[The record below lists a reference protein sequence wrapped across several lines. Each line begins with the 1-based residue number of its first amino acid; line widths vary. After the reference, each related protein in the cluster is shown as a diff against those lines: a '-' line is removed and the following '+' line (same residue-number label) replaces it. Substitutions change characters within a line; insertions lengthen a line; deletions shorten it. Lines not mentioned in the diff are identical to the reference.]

1 MLIPGAGPALCHTAA
16 ISCNRSLNKMK
27 GLLTGLLLSALI
39 LVQVNAVPNLKANPP
54 AGLCRTKPT
63 DLVFI
68 IDSSRSVRPKEFE
81 QVKVFVSKV
90 IESLDIGPNATR
102 VGLVNYA
109 STVKNEFSLKT
120 HRTKASLLRAVSQI
134 EPLSSGTMTGLA
146 ILFATNVAF
155 SETNGARV
163 KLNDASKVAI
173 IVTDGR
179 PQDRVQ
185 DAANHAKQKGIE
197 IFAIGVGK
205 AEMNSLREI
214 ASEPLEDHLDYV
226 ESYSAIEK
234 LSKKFQ
240 EALCVVDLCASGD
253 HDCEQICISTPGSY
267 KCDCKE
273 GLTLNPDGRTC
284 GTCSSGAVDLGF
296 VIDGSKS
303 VRPENFE
310 LVKKFINQIIDSLD
324 IGDRQARV
332 ALVQYSSSV
341 RTEFPLNKFKTK
353 QSIKSAVKNMEYME
367 RGTMTG
373 LALQHLSEKIFV
385 PSQGARES
393 IPKVGIV
400 FTDGRSQDY
409 INDYA
414 QRIKDKGIKM
424 FAIGVGNAL
433 EEELRMIAS
442 DPVKDH
448 YYYTA
453 DFKAMN
459 QIADKLQ
466 VKICVEP
473 KDPCACESLVEFQT
487 KVEKI
492 IKTLT
497 SKLGAFGKKLAAL
510 ENSLLVK

>member
-1 MLIPGAGPALCHTAA
+1 
-16 ISCNRSLNKMK
+16 MK
-27 GLLTGLLLSALI
+27 GLFSGLLLSALI
-39 LVQVNAVPNLKANPP
+39 LVQVNGVPKLKPAKPGPQAP

-68 IDSSRSVRPKEFE
+68 IDSSRSVRPSEFE
-81 QVKVFVSKV
+81 QVKVFVSQV
-90 IESLDIGPNATR
+90 IESLDIGSNATQ
-102 VGLVNYA
+102 VGVVNYA
-109 STVKNEFSLKT
+109 STVKNEFTLQA
-120 HRTKASLLRAVSQI
+120 HHNKASLMRAVSQI
-134 EPLSSGTMTGLA
+134 QPLSSGTMTGLA
-146 ILFATNVAF
+146 IQFATNIAF
-155 SETNGARV
+155 SEANGARV
-163 KLNDASKVAI
+163 KANAASKVAI

-185 DAANHAKQKGIE
+185 ESATRAKQNGIE
-197 IFAIGVGK
+197 IFAIGVGR
-205 AEMNSLREI
+205 AELNSLREI

-234 LSKKFQ
+234 LSKKFK
-240 EALCVVDLCASGD
+240 EAFCVVDLCASGD
-253 HDCEQICISTPGSY
+253 HDCEHICVSLPGSY
-267 KCDCKE
+267 KCACNEDF
-273 GLTLNPDGRTC
+273 TLNPDGRTC
-284 GTCSSGAVDLGF
+284 GTCSSGGVDLAF
-296 VIDGSKS
+296 IIDGSKS

-310 LVKKFINQIIDSLD
+310 LVKKFINQVVNSLD
-324 IGDRQARV
+324 VGDQNARV

-341 RTEFPLNKFKTK
+341 RTEFPLNKFKTR
-353 QSIKSAVKNMEYME
+353 QNIKTAVKKMEYME

-373 LALQHLSEKIFV
+373 LALQHLSQNIFV
-385 PSQGARES
+385 PSQGAREN

-409 INDYA
+409 INDFA
-414 QRIKDKGIKM
+414 QNAKDQGIKM

-433 EEELRMIAS
+433 EEELRIIAS

-453 DFKAMN
+453 DFKTMS

-466 VKICVEP
+466 AKICVTP
-473 KDPCACESLVEFQT
+473 KDPCACESLVEFQI

-497 SKLGAFGKKLAAL
+497 SKLGAFAKKLAAL
-510 ENSLLVK
+510 ENRLLV